1 MVEVLFEEMTERDGK
16 NLCHRAHQGISADWG
31 SMRTGTGR
39 PVDQSVKRDRTYF
52 TFTNY
57 ALNFCIDYIKMNMKY
72 WRS

>member
-1 MVEVLFEEMTERDGK
+1 MVRQEDAVLVLFRMREV
-16 NLCHRAHQGISADWG
+16 
-31 SMRTGTGR
+31 MRTGTGR